1 MIKPPSRLLAI
12 LASLGLAPTA
22 ASAAD
27 ALQATLYTGATVIDG
42 TGGAARADQD
52 ILVEGERI
60 VAIGAN
66 DALAP
71 QASTARRVD
80 LPGPSLIP
88 GLLHH
93 HVHPAPPPDPTRAA
107 AILPPPPLGGE
118 TRGRP

>member
-27 ALQATLYTGATVIDG
+27 ALQATLYTGATEIDG
-42 TGGAARADQD
+42 TGGAARADPD

-60 VAIGAN
+60 VAIGAH

-80 LPGPSLIP
+80 LPGRFVLP
-88 GLLHH
+88 GQLDRQL
-93 HVHPAPPPDPTRAA
+93 PIAEAPTR
-107 AILPPPPLGGE
+107 
-118 TRGRP
+118 TRAPTNHRRPYV